1 MDILGP
7 VPEPTYVLYHRIAE
21 PASAR
26 VRTRIVELGLKPG
39 IDFENAETDGAAE
52 LAKLG
57 GGPTPALWDGRVLI
71 VGEAAVGAVLERIG
85 AGRGSRGSTA
95 P

>member
-1 MDILGP
+1 MDILRP
-7 VPEPTYVLYHRIAE
+7 MPEPTYVLYHSIAE
-21 PASAR
+21 PACAR
-26 VRTRIVELGLKPG
+26 VRTRIVELGLKPR
-39 IDFENAETDGAAE
+39 IDFENAETDGAAD

-71 VGEAAVGAVLERIG
+71 VGEAAVGAALERI
-85 AGRGSRGSTA
+85 ALGRGSGGSTA